1 MIPVSLA
8 WVAEKTQGQL
18 QGGSGEA
25 LLPSSCVAKHVVTGN
40 VVIDSRQVQP
50 GDLFIAL
57 KGPNHDAHDYAD
69 GVAAAGAIAII
80 CSRPLDCDVPQIL
93 VADTHAALG
102 QLAAAVKAEVAPKS
116 VAITGSSGKTTV
128 KEMVAAILVQA
139 PSVSGKVLATKG
151 NFNNDIGVPLTL
163 LALTDEHTYGVFELG
178 ANHRGEIAYTT
189 DLVKPDVA
197 LINNIAPAHVE
208 GFGDVCGV
216 AKAKSEI
223 FRGLSP
229 EGIAITNA
237 DSDFHEH
244 WQRDLADAQHLTFGL
259 SAATADIAASDIQ
272 LDNDGCAQFQLHVRN
287 TGAEKAAKPE
297 ATASVKLTLP
307 GKHNVKNALA
317 AVAICHALGVPLN
330 EIITGFSAMVA
341 VPGRMNVHTPRA
353 GLRVIDDT
361 YNANVGSAKAAIDVL
376 ASLPG
381 KRIFVFG
388 DMGEL
393 GTQARAYHE
402 EVGAH
407 AITAGIDGLFTL
419 GVLSQSASEI
429 FNGHGGQHFDS
440 VESLTTALLE
450 MIQQTPEITILVKG
464 SRSSRMERIVES
476 LLTEDVQIHS
486 RGQAAC

>member
-1 MIPVSLA
+1 MIPVSLE
-8 WVAEKTQGQL
+8 WVAEKTNGKL
-18 QGGSGEA
+18 QGSSGEA
-25 LLPSSCVAKHVVTGN
+25 LLPGSCVAQHLVTGN

-50 GDLFIAL
+50 EDLFVAL
-57 KGPNHDAHDYAD
+57 KGPNHDAHDYAEA
-69 GVAAAGAIAII
+69 VAAAGAIAII
-80 CSRPLDCDVPQIL
+80 CSRPLDCEVAQIL
-93 VADTHAALG
+93 VEDTHAALG
-102 QLAAAVKAEVAPKS
+102 MLAAAVKAAVAPRS

-128 KEMVAAILVQA
+128 KEMVAAILRQA
-139 PSVSGKVLATKG
+139 PSVSGEVLATKG

-163 LALTDEHTYGVFELG
+163 LSLTHAHTYGVFELG

-189 DLVKPDVA
+189 SLVKPDVA

-223 FRGLSP
+223 FRGLPS

-244 WQRDLADAQHLTFGL
+244 WQRDLAGMKHLTFGL
-259 SAATADIAASDIQ
+259 DAKTADISAANIR
-272 LDNDGCAQFQLHVRN
+272 LDSDGCAQFDLHINGPKDSEV
-287 TGAEKAAKPE
+287 AE
-297 ATASVKLTLP
+297 VKLSLP

-317 AVAICHALGVPLN
+317 AISICQSFGLPVS
-330 EIITGFSAMVA
+330 EIVSGFAGMVA
-341 VPGRMNVHTPRA
+341 VPGRMNVHNPRR
-353 GLRVIDDT
+353 GVRVIDDT

-407 AITAGIDGLFTL
+407 AITVGIDGLFTL

-429 FNGHGGQHFDS
+429 FNGHGGRHFDS
-440 VESLTTALLE
+440 VESLVTALLAL
-450 MIQQTPEITILVKG
+450 IQQTSEVTILVKG

-476 LLTEDVQIHS
+476 LLTEDLQLHS
-486 RGQAAC
+486 RGKAAC

>member
-1 MIPVSLA
+1 MIPVSLE
-8 WVAEKTQGQL
+8 WVAEKTNGKL
-18 QGGSGEA
+18 QGSSGEA
-25 LLPSSCVAKHVVTGN
+25 LLPGSCLAQHLVTGD
-40 VVIDSRQVQP
+40 VVIDSRKVQP
-50 GDLFIAL
+50 EDLFVAI

-69 GVAAAGAIAII
+69 AVAEAGAIAII
-80 CSRPLDCDVPQIL
+80 CSRPLDCEIAQIL
-93 VADTHAALG
+93 VEDTHAALG
-102 QLAAAVKAEVAPKS
+102 MLAAAVKAEVAPKS

-128 KEMVAAILVQA
+128 KEMVAAILRQA
-139 PSVSGKVLATKG
+139 PSVKGEVLATQG

-163 LALTDEHTYGVFELG
+163 LSLTRKHTYGVFELG

-189 DLVKPDVA
+189 NLVKPDVA

-244 WQRDLADAQHLTFGL
+244 WVRDLEGRNHVTFGL
-259 SAATADIAASDIQ
+259 NPETANISAENIR
-272 LDNDGCAQFQLHVRN
+272 LDSEGCAQFDLHTN
-287 TGAEKAAKPE
+287 QTEGAAADDNKIVE
-297 ATASVKLTLP
+297 VKLTVP

-317 AVAICHALGVPLN
+317 AVSICQALGVPLA
-330 EIITGFSAMVA
+330 EIVSGFAAMVA
-341 VPGRMNVHTPRA
+341 VPGRMNVHTPRS
-353 GLRVIDDT
+353 GVRLIDDT
-361 YNANVGSAKAAIDVL
+361 YNSNVGSAKAAVDVL

-381 KRIFVFG
+381 TRIFVFG

-429 FNGHGGQHFDS
+429 FNGHGGRHFESADS
-440 VESLTTALLE
+440 LVTALLE
-450 MIQQTPEITILVKG
+450 LIQQTSEITILVKG

-476 LLTEDVQIHS
+476 LLTEDLQLHS
-486 RGQAAC
+486 RGKAAC